1 MKAIRVHEF
10 GGPEVL
16 RLEDVP
22 ELQRPG
28 PTQLLVRLAA
38 AGVNPVDTYK
48 RAGWHAHS
56 PALPYTP
63 GEDGAGEVEA
73 VGADVK
79 RFKAGDRVYLARSV
93 TGTYAEAALCEEWQA
108 QPLPANV
115 SFEQGAC
122 LGVPY
127 TTAHR
132 ALFHRAAARAGESV
146 LVHGASGG
154 VGLAAVQ
161 LARAAGLTVFGTA
174 GTEEGRRLVAE
185 QGAHH
190 VFDHASDG
198 YLQEVAALTG
208 GRGVD
213 VIVEMLANVNLDR
226 DLGVLAKFG
235 RVVVVGNRGRV
246 EIDVRQA
253 MTRDAAILGMTLFN
267 ATAEELGS
275 INAALRAGLEAGTLR
290 PVVGKTLPLAEAE
303 RAHRE
308 VLEPG
313 AHGKIVLR
321 P

>member
-1 MKAIRVHEF
+1 MKAIRVREF

-16 RLEDVP
+16 RLEDMP
-22 ELQRPG
+22 ELRPG
-28 PTQLLVRLAA
+28 SAQLLVRLAA
-38 AGVNPVDTYK
+38 VGVNPVDTYK
-48 RAGWHAHS
+48 RAGWHSHS
-56 PALPYTP
+56 PSLPYTP
-63 GEDGAGEVEA
+63 GEDGAGTVEA

-79 RFKAGDRVYLARSV
+79 RFKAGDRVYLARSL

-108 QPLPANV
+108 HPLPANV
-115 SFEQGAC
+115 SVEQGAC

-127 TTAHR
+127 TTAFR
-132 ALFHRAAARAGESV
+132 ALFHRAAARAGETV

-174 GTEEGRRLVAE
+174 GTEEGRRLAAE
-185 QGAHH
+185 QGAHR
-190 VFDHASDG
+190 VFDHTAED
-198 YLQEVAALTG
+198 YLGELAALTG

-213 VIVEMLANVNLDR
+213 VIVEMLANANLDR
-226 DLGVLAKFG
+226 DLGILGKFG

-246 EIDVRQA
+246 EIDARQA

-267 ATAEELGS
+267 ATAEDLRS
-275 INAALRAGLEAGTLR
+275 INAALYAGLEAGTLR
-290 PVVGKTLPLAEAE
+290 PVVGRTLPLAEAA

-313 AHGKIVLR
+313 AYGKIVLQ